1 MPYRDSKLTRLLAD
15 SLGGNCKTTMI
26 ACVAA
31 ASMAE
36 TVSTLKFASRARH
49 VHNSA
54 RINEQIDQRTALEAE
69 RYGGDMGDMGEMR
82 AAARGPRSGI
92 TYSCTPAGARG
103 DTDCAAVH
111 RIRPCSPHS

>member
-1 MPYRDSKLTRLLAD
+1 VPYRDSKLTRLLAD

-69 RYGGDMGDMGEMR
+69 RYGGDMGEIWGR
-82 AAARGPRSGI
+82 CVLRLAALEAEDVFLS
-92 TYSCTPAGARG
+92 S
-103 DTDCAAVH
+103 D
-111 RIRPCSPHS
+111 